1 MANEMGLFTSG
12 VAIPAHILKKELS
25 ETTKALIGTSDAR
38 RIAIRGNIFRL
49 YVGGQEVAKND
60 ERAMNVVI
68 AASAPKTSRQY
79 FGGVYQEGS
88 TSAPDCW
95 SSDGEHPSPT
105 IESPKH
111 SNCAQCPM
119 NISGSGQGTSKG
131 CRYMHRLAVLLEN
144 DISGDIY
151 ELALPATSIFG
162 KGENGKM
169 PLFQYVRQ
177 VASYGVDIT
186 SVVTELRFD
195 TDSTTPKMVFRA
207 IRALSESEMETVLD
221 KGTSVEALQAITTNF
236 GSNRK
241 DTAPAPVVNKKPAL
255 AAPVAVDEDEDEPV
269 VREKK
274 PVAKVADPTDLAS
287 TLAEWAD

>member
-60 ERAMNVVI
+60 ERAMNVIV

-95 SSDGEHPSPT
+95 SSDGDHPSPT

-169 PLFQYVRQ
+169 PLFQYAKQLAGHGMNVT
-177 VASYGVDIT
+177 D
-186 SVVTELRFD
+186 VVTELRFD
-195 TDSTTPKMVFRA
+195 TDSATPKMVFRA
-207 IRALSESEMETVLD
+207 VRPLEEAEIEAVLE
-221 KGTSVEALQAITTNF
+221 KGSSIEAIQAITTSF
-236 GSNRK
+236 SSSRK
-241 DTAPAPVVNKKPAL
+241 EEQPAPAPKPVPQGL
-255 AAPVAVDEDEDEPV
+255 FKDTPVSEPV

-274 PVAKVADPTDLAS
+274 PAVTIANPTDLES